1 MNQIVMIP
9 IERIKPHPHNPRQE
23 LGDLTELADSIKSKG
38 IMQNLTVV
46 DNGDGSY
53 TAVIGHRRLA
63 AAKLAGLTEVPCAIA
78 EMDEGEQLA
87 TMLLENM
94 QRSDLTV
101 YEQAEGVQLL
111 LDMDFSV
118 ADIAQKTGFSESTV
132 RRRAKLTTLDKKKFK
147 ASQARQVSLSDYEKL
162 FEIEDEETRNK
173 LLDKIGTAEFNNS
186 FESTVKLCKA
196 KKNIESIKAKLAG
209 KGVKLF
215 KSTENPYSFGYTY
228 FNYFTVADVMPRTP
242 TLTEGEFAMK
252 ISSFGTSYG
261 VTIYRKDDFNNQK
274 DDETQRKKDKKM
286 EKDRQFS
293 AEAREI
299 NERMEKLRNDFV
311 VNFSLVGRKA
321 SRPSRE
327 DLIIK
332 AFVEMIC
339 TDDYNPDILK
349 YDALGNLTNFDVVY
363 DRDGGL
369 AIMLCVLAHAWS
381 DGGYIDAWDRN
392 NPIKDKDEKANLN
405 RLYYLLTRLGYEMCD
420 EEKQLRDGTHEIY
433 TKYKDKD

>member
-46 DNGDGSY
+46 DDGDGSY

-63 AAKLAGLTEVPCAIA
+63 AAKQAGLTEVPCAIA

-173 LLDKIGTAEFNNS
+173 LLDKIGTADYYNEIKIATAA
-186 FESTVKLCKA
+186 EKA
-196 KKNIESIKAKLAG
+196 KRNIEDFKQQLQA
-209 KGVKLF
+209 KGVRIL
-215 KSTENPYSFGYTY
+215 KSNENPYTFSDYAY
-228 FNYFTVADVMPRTP
+228 FDYYIIDEKPRELK
-242 TLTEGEFAMK
+242 LTSGEFIAR
-252 ISSFGTSYG
+252 INNCNTSLH
-261 VTIYRKDDFNNQK
+261 VTLFRKVLK
-274 DDETQRKKDKKM
+274 SKSETEKEAEIRKGR
-286 EKDRQFS
+286 EEREAKDRQFR
-293 AEAREI
+293 AEAAEI
-299 NERMEKLRNDFV
+299 NDRMESLRKDFIN
-311 VNFSLVGRKA
+311 NFSIEGRK
-321 SRPSRE
+321 SRKSQE

-332 AFVEMIC
+332 SLLEE
-339 TDDYNPDILK
+339 
-349 YDALGNLTNFDVVY
+349 
-363 DRDGGL
+363 
-369 AIMLCVLAHAWS
+369 LCVVEHRPDVINYDEDGDPVDFERVYES
-381 DGGYIDAWDRN
+381 DGGIRIMLSILEYSWGGKYIREWNRN
-392 NPIKDKDEKANLN
+392 NAIYEREDVADLN

-433 TKYKDKD
+433 TKYKD